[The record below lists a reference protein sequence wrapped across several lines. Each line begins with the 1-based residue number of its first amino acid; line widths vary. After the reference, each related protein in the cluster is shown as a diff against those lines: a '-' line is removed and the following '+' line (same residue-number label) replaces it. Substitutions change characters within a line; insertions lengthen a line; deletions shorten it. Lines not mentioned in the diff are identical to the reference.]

1 MPTSKPTDPVSA
13 KAAALELLRD
23 EKPALTNPTTTGDQA
38 VPVRTRKTPPH
49 RVGLERVH
57 HDRIPTI

>member
-23 EKPALTNPTTTGDQA
+23 DKPAMMNPTTTRDQA
-38 VPVRTRKTPPH
+38 VPVRTRKTPSP
-49 RVGLERVH
+49 VA
-57 HDRIPTI
+57 